1 MQQKIIFK
9 SKGLNCSGLFYLP
22 DNYSATD
29 DVKLPAIAMAHGM
42 GTTKEVGLPQFA
54 ERFADAGFAVL
65 IFDFR
70 NLGESEGTPRGQIF
84 AEDQQEDY
92 RNAITWL
99 QLQSQ
104 IDPERIGVWGF
115 SFSGGH
121 VLQIAAFD
129 RRIKCVVAQV
139 PAVSGFLAAQRSN
152 TPSDLYGVGMM
163 LSQDRIRRYETGEVN
178 YLPFVAPPGQP
189 CFFPSSEEAREFFE
203 AAQVASEGR
212 FENRITFESLERLS
226 YFEPAVR
233 IDAIS
238 PTPLRMI
245 LAKKDFLVPTDIA
258 LAAYARAHEPK
269 SLVFLEGGHLGKSE
283 GEDFETASAAARDWF
298 VQWLKPSNAAAQTY
312 DPHSE
317 YLGKSNL
324 ESFEINMRLSLTG
337 IGAELKS
344 EDGYAKVERL
354 ISGGPAQLSGK
365 VTVGDRIAAVGQGKD
380 SFVDVVDMK
389 IDKVVELIRGKKGSV
404 VRLMI
409 VPANSADPS
418 KRKIV
423 ELVRDDV
430 KLTEQEAKA
439 ELIEKDLPDGTV
451 KLPVVDGIPQ
461 ISVQELKR
469 KLDAK
474 EDVFVLDVR
483 EPHEHRIVNLGTSL
497 IPVGD
502 IERRASELAD
512 KKNSEIVV
520 YCKVGVRS
528 QKAALALKQAGFT
541 NISNLTGGILAWA
554 EKIDP
559 SMEKH

>member
-1 MQQKIIFK
+1 MQQKIVFK

-22 DNYSATD
+22 NNYSATD

-99 QLQSQ
+99 QLQPQ

-121 VLQIAAFD
+121 VLQVAAFD

-139 PAVSGFLAAQRSN
+139 PVVSGFLVAQRSN

-163 LSQDRIRRYETGEVN
+163 LSQDRIRRYETNEVN
-178 YLPFVAPPGQP
+178 YLPFVAPTGQP

-258 LAAYARAHEPK
+258 LAAYARAHRPK

-283 GEDFETASAAARDWF
+283 GEDFETASTAARDWF
-298 VQWLKPSNAAAQTY
+298 IQWLKPCNVEAA
-312 DPHSE
+312 H
-317 YLGKSNL
+317 
-324 ESFEINMRLSLTG
+324 R
-337 IGAELKS
+337 
-344 EDGYAKVERL
+344 
-354 ISGGPAQLSGK
+354 
-365 VTVGDRIAAVGQGKD
+365 
-380 SFVDVVDMK
+380 
-389 IDKVVELIRGKKGSV
+389 
-404 VRLMI
+404 
-409 VPANSADPS
+409 
-418 KRKIV
+418 
-423 ELVRDDV
+423 
-430 KLTEQEAKA
+430 
-439 ELIEKDLPDGTV
+439 
-451 KLPVVDGIPQ
+451 PVVDGIPQ

-483 EPHEHRIVNLGTSL
+483 EPHEHKIANLGAPVTLSARPPSWQTRRTARSSSTAKLAYAARRPRRPSSRLDSRMFRTSPAAFWL
-497 IPVGD
+497 GRKRSI
-502 IERRASELAD
+502 RRCQSPDDNQRRCNKSAPSGPFCCAPAGNQRTQAST
-512 KKNSEIVV
+512 I
-520 YCKVGVRS
+520 RS
-528 QKAALALKQAGFT
+528 RFGRV
-541 NISNLTGGILAWA
+541 
-554 EKIDP
+554 P
-559 SMEKH
+559 SRPARQRPKLE